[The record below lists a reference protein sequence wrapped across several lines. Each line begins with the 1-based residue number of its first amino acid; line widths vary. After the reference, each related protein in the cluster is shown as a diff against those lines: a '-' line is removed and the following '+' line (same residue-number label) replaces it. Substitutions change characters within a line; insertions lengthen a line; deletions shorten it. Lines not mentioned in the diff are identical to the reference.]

1 MRYEFISNNVIK
13 SDNFLPPE
21 KVDFI
26 YADLL
31 NTRKN
36 FGIPRWSADN
46 SQESEV
52 QSFSQNCGN
61 TDYWIGADNPEKIKA
76 PNIKELHKYFFQQ
89 GLLLFIQES
98 GKKSIYNMLYEYPL
112 VWSIHVTAYN
122 KGDYYSWHKDSR
134 MTFKGVRA
142 NMFTFN
148 YMLKSNSSS
157 LKGGNLL
164 VRDNGEHEI
173 ESRNNQLVIF
183 PGFIPHAVTPLH
195 AEKEVSF
202 LEQRFSIQYW
212 IGFKEE

>member
-1 MRYEFISNNVIK
+1 MRYEFISDNVIK

-21 KVDFI
+21 KIDFI
-26 YADLL
+26 YSDLL
-31 NTRKN
+31 NTRSN

-52 QSFSQNCGN
+52 QSFSHNCGN
-61 TDYWIGADNPEKIKA
+61 TDYWIDDKNTGKIKT

-89 GLLLFIQES
+89 GLNLFIQES
-98 GKKSIYNMLYEYPL
+98 GKKSIYSMLYEYPL

-122 KGDYYSWHKDSR
+122 KGDYYNWHKDSY

-164 VRDNGEHEI
+164 VRDSGEHEI
-173 ESRNNQLVIF
+173 ESKNNQLVIF
-183 PGFIPHAVTPLH
+183 PGFIPHAVTPIQS
-195 AEKEVSF
+195 EKEVSF

>member
-1 MRYEFISNNVIK
+1 MRYEFISDNVIK

-21 KVDFI
+21 KIDFI
-26 YADLL
+26 YSDLL
-31 NTRKN
+31 NTRSN

-52 QSFSQNCGN
+52 QSFSHNCGN
-61 TDYWIGADNPEKIKA
+61 TDYWIDDKNTGKIKT

-89 GLLLFIQES
+89 GLNLFIQDS
-98 GKKSIYNMLYEYPL
+98 GKKSIYSMLYEYPL

-122 KGDYYSWHKDSR
+122 KGDYYNWHKDSY

-164 VRDNGEHEI
+164 VRDSGEHEI
-173 ESRNNQLVIF
+173 ESKNNQLVIF
-183 PGFIPHAVTPLH
+183 PGFIPHAVTPIQS
-195 AEKEVSF
+195 EKEVSF